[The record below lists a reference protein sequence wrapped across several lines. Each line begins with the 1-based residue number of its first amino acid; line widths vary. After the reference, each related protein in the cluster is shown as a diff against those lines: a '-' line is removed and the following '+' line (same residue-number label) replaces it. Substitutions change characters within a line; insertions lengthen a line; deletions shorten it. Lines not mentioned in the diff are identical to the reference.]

1 MDRARLIK
9 LGVALLVP
17 LVVLLIPREAIPID
31 GLTVTQHRTVAIFAL
46 ALCLW
51 VLEPIPIFAT
61 SVLVIVVSLMTISD
75 RSVKWLLPPE
85 GTAPEVFG
93 ELVPY
98 RSIMATFADPIIMLF
113 LGGFFL
119 GAAATKY
126 RLDTNLGRV
135 LLKPFGTRTAWVM
148 LGMMA
153 ITAVFS
159 MFMSNTATTAM
170 MLAVLMP
177 VLKSIDADD
186 PARISFA
193 LAIPFAAN
201 VGGIGTP
208 IGTPPNA
215 VGMKYLVDADGQP
228 LVTFAGWM
236 GFGLPFVVV
245 LLVLA
250 WLLLLLMFRPS
261 KPRLE
266 VEFRGRWMR
275 SGQAWVVYV
284 TSAATI
290 GLWLTGGTVHG
301 MTSHT
306 VALIPVAVFCCTGI
320 MTSQDLKGLSWDVL
334 WLVAGGFALGLALS
348 ETGLSGALVESIP
361 FETLPAL
368 LIVGIAVVLT
378 YLMATFMSNTAAA
391 NLVLPIMAALGAS
404 LSSLA
409 PLGGQMMLIL
419 VVTFS
424 ASLAMTMPI
433 STPPN
438 AMAYATGW
446 IKTGHMAKAG
456 TAVGLLGLGLTA
468 AMAVLMNLLGF
479 FDR

>member
-1 MDRARLIK
+1 MDRSRLIK
-9 LGVALLVP
+9 LCIALAIP
-17 LVVLLIPREAIPID
+17 LIVILIPREAIPID
-31 GLTVTQHRTVAIFAL
+31 GLTVTQHRVVAIFAL
-46 ALCLW
+46 ALCFW

-61 SVLVIVVSLMTISD
+61 SVLVIVVELMTISNK
-75 RSVKWLLPPE
+75 SIKWLLPAEEAPE
-85 GTAPEVFG
+85 GFG

-98 RSIMATFADPIIMLF
+98 KSIMATFADPIIMLF

-126 RLDTNLGRV
+126 KMDTNLGRV
-135 LLKPFGTRTAWVM
+135 LLRPFGTRTALVM
-148 LGMMA
+148 LGMMV

-177 VLKSIDADD
+177 VLRSIDADD

-201 VGGIGTP
+201 IGGIGTP

-215 VGMKYLVDADGQP
+215 VGMKYLVDDGGQP

-236 GFGLPFVVV
+236 GFGVPFVIA

-250 WLLLLLMFRPS
+250 WLLLLFMFRPS
-261 KPRLE
+261 KPNLT
-266 VEFRGRWMR
+266 VKFKGRWMK
-275 SGQAWVVYV
+275 SGQAWIVYI

-290 GLWLTGGTVHG
+290 LLWLTGGTVHG

-334 WLVAGGFALGLALS
+334 WLVAGRIRTGPGVATDRVERGIGREHPVCDVPGAVDHRDRGGVDLPDGDVYEQHRGGEPGPADHGGAGGFAD
-348 ETGLSGALVESIP
+348 
-361 FETLPAL
+361 F
-368 LIVGIAVVLT
+368 
-378 YLMATFMSNTAAA
+378 
-391 NLVLPIMAALGAS
+391 
-404 LSSLA
+404 
-409 PLGGQMMLIL
+409 
-419 VVTFS
+419 
-424 ASLAMTMPI
+424 
-433 STPPN
+433 
-438 AMAYATGW
+438 
-446 IKTGHMAKAG
+446 AG
-456 TAVGLLGLGLTA
+456 AVGRADDADPRGDVCGLVGDDDADQYTAQRDGLRYR
-468 AMAVLMNLLGF
+468 LDP
-479 FDR
+479 DRAYGQGRRGGGSAWFASDRGDGHHHEPDGIL

>member
-1 MDRARLIK
+1 MNRAKLIK
-9 LGVALLVP
+9 LCIALILP
-17 LVVLLIPREAIPID
+17 AIVLLIPREMIPIE
-31 GLTVTQHRTVAIFAL
+31 GLTVTQHRVIAIFVL
-46 ALCLW
+46 ALCMW

-61 SVLVIVVSLMTISD
+61 SVLVIVVELLTISN
-75 RSVKWLLPPE
+75 RSLIWLRPAGEAPE
-85 GTAPEVFG
+85 GFG
-93 ELVPY
+93 ELLNY
-98 RSIMATFADPIIMLF
+98 KAIMATMADPIMMLF

-119 GAAATKY
+119 GAAATKFQM
-126 RLDTNLGRV
+126 DTNLGRV
-135 LLKPFGTRTAWVM
+135 LLKPFGTRSSLVM
-148 LGMMA
+148 LGMMV

-177 VLKSIDADD
+177 VLRSIDADD
-186 PARISFA
+186 PARIGFA

-201 VGGIGTP
+201 IGGIGTP

-215 VGMKYLVDADGQP
+215 VGMKYLVDGAGQP

-236 GFGLPFVVV
+236 MFAVPFVIV

-250 WLLLLLMFRPS
+250 WVLLLVFF
-261 KPRLE
+261 KPRSPNLK
-266 VEFRGRWMR
+266 VEFKGRWLR
-275 SGQAWVVYV
+275 SPQAWIVYV

-290 GLWLTGGTVHG
+290 LLWLTGGTVHG
-301 MTSHT
+301 LTSHT

-320 MTSQDLKGLSWDVL
+320 MTSQDLKTLSWDVL
-334 WLVAGGFALGLALS
+334 WLVAGGFALGLAL
-348 ETGLSGALVESIP
+348 EKTGLSAALVQSIP
-361 FETLPAL
+361 FDTMPAL

-391 NLVLPIMAALGAS
+391 NLVLPILAALGLS
-404 LSSLA
+404 LTSLA

-419 VVTFS
+419 VVTFA

-446 IKTGHMAKAG
+446 IKTPDMAKAG
-456 TAVGLLGLGLTA
+456 GVVGLLGLALTG
-468 AMAVLMNLLGF
+468 AMAVVLKLVGY
-479 FDR
+479 FD